1 MTQSYHSEL
10 DPRRFLRK
18 VLVNW
23 RNINYTNDGI
33 KTKRPR
39 LIRVIGTPV
48 EQPSPE
54 VCSQPAYVL
63 TCAVGMAPTGYAAHV
78 RHRSGECQGS
88 RHKQAC
94 TLRTRSMR
102 VIGILRQLT
111 SRIGVRFHIN
121 THRAQ
126 EFAQE
131 GHDFRWINL
140 KRT

>member
-88 RHKQAC
+88 RHKQALAQAC
-94 TLRTRSMR
+94 AVCSPPP
-102 VIGILRQLT
+102 
-111 SRIGVRFHIN
+111 RF
-121 THRAQ
+121 
-126 EFAQE
+126 
-131 GHDFRWINL
+131 
-140 KRT
+140 